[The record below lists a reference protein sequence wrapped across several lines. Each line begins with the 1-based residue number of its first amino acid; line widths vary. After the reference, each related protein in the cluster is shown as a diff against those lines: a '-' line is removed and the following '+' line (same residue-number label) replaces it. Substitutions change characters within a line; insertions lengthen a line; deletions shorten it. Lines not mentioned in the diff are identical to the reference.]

1 MSLTGKVF
9 DELILKERSEIH
21 KYLLGEK
28 NLDIEIDKEDEK
40 VIKDMEEEN
49 IWLKKLPSKKILE

>member
-1 MSLTGKVF
+1 MPLSGKAL
-9 DELILKERSEIH
+9 DDLILSERSEIH

-40 VIKDMEEEN
+40 VLKDMEEEN